1 MTREKLIRK
10 TMLHLSKLPNQKL
23 QEVSDYAEALLQGI
37 DQKMIS
43 DGMQQLVSDA
53 KAFEFL
59 NEEEDL
65 YTVADVI
72 EKYVD

>member
-10 TMLHLSKLPNQKL
+10 TMLHLSQLPNQKL